1 MNEGG
6 SLTDPTQHA
15 FWLAS
20 RAMGIVAMVLLSAAV
35 AIGLLL
41 SGRMSNRPG
50 GAARLKTL
58 HEAATL
64 TALAAIGGHGVLLL
78 GDSYLRPGIAGIA
91 LPFALR
97 SQPIWTGIGILGGW
111 LAAILGLSYYLRG
124 WIGTSAW
131 RWMHRWTLLA
141 YVLSV
146 AHVIGS
152 GTDSGSGWFLV
163 LLAGITAPVL
173 VIGLRRLGGLRPS
186 SKEIGSSAGSRLAS
200 APLD

>member
-1 MNEGG
+1 
-6 SLTDPTQHA
+6 LTDPTEHE

-20 RAMGIVAMVLLSAAV
+20 RAMGIVAMILLSAAV

-58 HEAATL
+58 HEALTL
-64 TALAAIGGHGVLLL
+64 TALAAIAGHGLLLL
-78 GDSYLRPGIAGIA
+78 GDSYLRPGIAGVV

-111 LAAILGLSYYLRG
+111 LAAILGLSYYVRG

-141 YVLSV
+141 YVLCV
-146 AHVIGS
+146 AHTIGS
-152 GTDSGSGWFLV
+152 GTDSKSGWFLV
-163 LLAGITAPVL
+163 LLAGITAPVIA
-173 VIGLRRLGGLRPS
+173 IGFRRLGGLRP
-186 SKEIGSSAGSRLAS
+186 AGSAVRL
-200 APLD
+200 